1 MENTPPNALFDW
13 LHWLPECDSTNTW
26 ALQHSEQL
34 SHGDC
39 VFTRQQTAGRGQQG
53 RVWYAPAGSL
63 TASFVLDG
71 LLMAQLPGLTLAIGL
86 AVISAIEGLLPHLRG
101 VLQLKW
107 PNDIWANQRKL
118 AGILCEMRSSSCDR
132 PRVIVGVGL
141 NRCVNFAQ
149 AGLDIA
155 MIGNPI
161 SLHHLSSEVP
171 SEWALLQQLRKY
183 LCQIA
188 GWLEQAGCR
197 EAAPS
202 LTLLLPEL
210 HYRDALLNQTIQVE
224 LGGETLIGT
233 AIGIDAQGRL
243 QLSLPGHPPRCLTSG
258 RVRLLN
264 S

>member
-1 MENTPPNALFDW
+1 MENTLPDALSDW

-34 SHGDC
+34 NHGDC

-53 RVWYAPAGSL
+53 RVWYAPPGGL

-71 LLMAQLPGLTLAIGL
+71 LPIAQLPGLTLAIGL
-86 AVISAIEGLLPHLRG
+86 AVIFAIEDLLPHLRG
-101 VLQLKW
+101 TLQLKW

-118 AGILCEMRSSSCDR
+118 AGILCETRFSPCDR
-132 PRVIVGVGL
+132 PRVVAGIGL

-149 AGLDIA
+149 AGLNIA
-155 MIGNPI
+155 TIGNPI
-161 SLHHLSSEVP
+161 SLHHISSQVP
-171 SEWALLQQLRKY
+171 SEWAVLQQLRDH
-183 LCQIA
+183 LCQMA
-188 GWLEQAGCR
+188 GWLGQVGSR

-210 HYRDALLNQTIQVE
+210 HRRDALFNQTIQVE
-224 LGGETLIGT
+224 LGGATLIGT

-243 QLSLPGHPPRCLTSG
+243 QLRLPDQSPCCLSSG
-258 RVRLLN
+258 RVRLL
-264 S
+264 